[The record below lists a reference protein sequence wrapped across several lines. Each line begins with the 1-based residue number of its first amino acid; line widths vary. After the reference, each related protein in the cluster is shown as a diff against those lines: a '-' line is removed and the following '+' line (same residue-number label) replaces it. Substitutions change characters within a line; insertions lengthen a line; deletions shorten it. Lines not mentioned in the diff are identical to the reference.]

1 MTGTPHS
8 DVTALSGMSVPLV
21 GRQHIRLHAP
31 ATAAPMNIERG
42 RSTRWF
48 DVRETKRAIW
58 GTASPRKA
66 TGPHNDVGT
75 AVKGICDK
83 VYARSRPK
91 SVDDRPNSYI
101 VVSFPSMIFNNEM
114 NSDGSFND
122 YSTTAQIEIYVRDKV
137 TPKNPSSLDVSTV
150 DTKVSKVLGQFPI
163 ITDHLVLTKPR
174 VTMQADDGDGF
185 SVTIVQGMLR
195 TR

>member
-1 MTGTPHS
+1 MISIKT
-8 DVTALSGMSVPLV
+8 LY
-21 GRQHIRLHAP
+21 
-31 ATAAPMNIERG
+31 
-42 RSTRWF
+42 
-48 DVRETKRAIW
+48 
-58 GTASPRKA
+58 
-66 TGPHNDVGT
+66 NDVGT

-150 DTKVSKVLGQFPI
+150 DTKVSKVLGLFPI
-163 ITDHLVLTKPR
+163 MTDNIVVTKPR
-174 VTMQADDGDGF
+174 VTMQADDGGGF
-185 SVTIVQGMLR
+185 SVTIVQGLLR

>member
-1 MTGTPHS
+1 MISIKT
-8 DVTALSGMSVPLV
+8 LY
-21 GRQHIRLHAP
+21 
-31 ATAAPMNIERG
+31 
-42 RSTRWF
+42 
-48 DVRETKRAIW
+48 
-58 GTASPRKA
+58 
-66 TGPHNDVGT
+66 NDVGT

-150 DTKVSKVLGQFPI
+150 DIKVRKVLSQFPI

-174 VTMQADDGDGF
+174 VTMQTDDGDGF

>member
-75 AVKGICDK
+75 ADSTPVMTNT
-83 VYARSRPK
+83 ARRTCLT
-91 SVDDRPNSYI
+91 
-101 VVSFPSMIFNNEM
+101 EM
-114 NSDGSFND
+114 P
-122 YSTTAQIEIYVRDKV
+122 R
-137 TPKNPSSLDVSTV
+137 LD
-150 DTKVSKVLGQFPI
+150 
-163 ITDHLVLTKPR
+163 
-174 VTMQADDGDGF
+174 A
-185 SVTIVQGMLR
+185 
-195 TR
+195 

>member
-1 MTGTPHS
+1 MISIKT
-8 DVTALSGMSVPLV
+8 LY
-21 GRQHIRLHAP
+21 
-31 ATAAPMNIERG
+31 
-42 RSTRWF
+42 
-48 DVRETKRAIW
+48 
-58 GTASPRKA
+58 
-66 TGPHNDVGT
+66 NDVGT

-137 TPKNPSSLDVSTV
+137 TPKNPSSLDVSAV
-150 DTKVSKVLGQFPI
+150 DTKVSKVLGLFPI
-163 ITDHLVLTKPR
+163 MTDNIIVTKPR

>member
-1 MTGTPHS
+1 MISIKT
-8 DVTALSGMSVPLV
+8 LY
-21 GRQHIRLHAP
+21 
-31 ATAAPMNIERG
+31 
-42 RSTRWF
+42 
-48 DVRETKRAIW
+48 
-58 GTASPRKA
+58 
-66 TGPHNDVGT
+66 NDVGT

-137 TPKNPSSLDVSTV
+137 TPKNPSSLDVSAV
-150 DTKVSKVLGQFPI
+150 DTKVSKVLGLFPI
-163 ITDHLVLTKPR
+163 MTDNIVVTKPR

>member
-1 MTGTPHS
+1 MISIKT
-8 DVTALSGMSVPLV
+8 LY
-21 GRQHIRLHAP
+21 
-31 ATAAPMNIERG
+31 
-42 RSTRWF
+42 
-48 DVRETKRAIW
+48 
-58 GTASPRKA
+58 
-66 TGPHNDVGT
+66 NDVGT

-122 YSTTAQIEIYVRDKV
+122 YSTTAQIEVYVRDKV
-137 TPKNPSSLDVSTV
+137 TAKNPSTLDVSTV

>member
-1 MTGTPHS
+1 MISIKT
-8 DVTALSGMSVPLV
+8 LY
-21 GRQHIRLHAP
+21 
-31 ATAAPMNIERG
+31 
-42 RSTRWF
+42 
-48 DVRETKRAIW
+48 
-58 GTASPRKA
+58 
-66 TGPHNDVGT
+66 NDVGT

-150 DTKVSKVLGQFPI
+150 DTKVSKVLGLFPI
-163 ITDHLVLTKPR
+163 MTDNIVVTKPR
-174 VTMQADDGDGF
+174 VTMQVDDGDGF
-185 SVTIVQGMLR
+185 SVTIVQGLLR

>member
-1 MTGTPHS
+1 MISIKT
-8 DVTALSGMSVPLV
+8 LY
-21 GRQHIRLHAP
+21 
-31 ATAAPMNIERG
+31 
-42 RSTRWF
+42 
-48 DVRETKRAIW
+48 
-58 GTASPRKA
+58 
-66 TGPHNDVGT
+66 NDVGT

-137 TPKNPSSLDVSTV
+137 TPKNPSTLDVSTV